1 MNKLARRLNFGSRLS
16 PARGW
21 RALRHLFY
29 GTPFYGF
36 TLIGKTPGAV
46 RGTPPDPWP
55 GDVSAG
61 QALVDGAF
69 IHGGRRVSLGD
80 DPWGDASMRQSV
92 AGALHGFAWLGDLAI
107 LGSPEAARRAH
118 TLTEAWLQA
127 HGRWSAG
134 AWRAHTLGERLAN
147 WLVHGNFLERA
158 GGPDFHGEV
167 LRSAARQARHLGRV
181 AASARRD
188 WSLFLA
194 IKGLVYSGV
203 CLPGFENG
211 LEAGLRL
218 LHREIDRQI
227 LPDGGHSQ
235 RNPALQLAVLRHLVD
250 IRGCLGAVRVEV
262 PGELQGAIDRMA
274 PMLRSFRHGDGR
286 LALFNYGNEEDEGVI
301 DMVLAQ
307 AGAKGRPISSA
318 PHSGFQRLAAGK
330 TLILMEAG
338 APVAAGDDRVH
349 AGALSFE
356 MSVGKDRLVVNCGAE
371 ADAEADAEA
380 EWHEALRATAAH
392 SSLVVDDTNSTELP
406 GAGGA
411 GAPAAVVL
419 CNRREADGNIWIESS
434 HDGYVGRFGLTHGRQ
449 LYLSVDGGDLRGLD
463 TLTGEGGR
471 AFAVRFHLHPEVRA
485 SMVQDGEA
493 VLIRL
498 PRGGGWHFH
507 CSGGILALEESIY
520 GGRAGVV
527 RRCALIVIS
536 GPLAGDGAVI
546 KWRFARIEA

>member
-1 MNKLARRLNFGSRLS
+1 M
-16 PARGW
+16 
-21 RALRHLFY
+21 
-29 GTPFYGF
+29 
-36 TLIGKTPGAV
+36 

-55 GDVSAG
+55 GDVTAG

-69 IHGGRRVSLGD
+69 IHGGRRASLGD
-80 DPWGDASMRQSV
+80 DPWAGVSVSESV
-92 AGALHGFAWLGDLAI
+92 AGALHGFAWLGDLAT

-118 TLTEAWLQA
+118 ALTEAWLKA
-127 HGRWSAG
+127 HGRWSAS
-134 AWRAHTLGERLAN
+134 AWRAHILGERLAN
-147 WLVHGNFLERA
+147 WLVHGKFLERA
-158 GGPDFHGEV
+158 GGPDFYGEV

-188 WSLFLA
+188 WGLFLA

-203 CLPGFENG
+203 CLPGHENG

-227 LPDGGHSQ
+227 LPDGGHFQ
-235 RNPALQLAVLRHLVD
+235 RNPSLHLTVLRHLVD
-250 IRGCLGAVRVEV
+250 IRGCLEAARVEIPV
-262 PGELQGAIDRMA
+262 DLQGVIDRMA

-286 LALFNYGNEEDEGVI
+286 LALFNDGNEEDEGGI
-301 DMVLAQ
+301 DTVLAQ

-318 PHSGFQRLAAGK
+318 PHSGFQRLAAGR
-330 TLILMEAG
+330 TLILMDTG
-338 APVAAGDDRVH
+338 APVGAGDDRVH
-349 AGALSFE
+349 AAALSFE

-371 ADAEADAEA
+371 ADAGA

-392 SSLVVDDTNSTELP
+392 SALVVDDTNSIELP
-406 GAGGA
+406 GAGDPGA
-411 GAPAAVVL
+411 APGVVL

-498 PRGGGWHFH
+498 SRGGGWRFN

-520 GGRAGVV
+520 GGRAGTA
-527 RRCALIVIS
+527 RRCAQIVIS